1 MQNQN
6 KCPKCSSKNG
16 IIAVFINGSIKTKIF
31 VYCSE
36 CKWEYFEE
44 LKISDTD
51 TNKNEDS

>member
-44 LKISDTD
+44 LKIN